1 MKPAI
6 SVVDKKIL
14 IGKSKHM
21 TLQEDATRELW
32 QSFMPY
38 RQAIPGRVDEKLY
51 NMKVFDSSLDVRQ
64 LTPATPFRKFA
75 AVEVESADS
84 CCDGMEAYALN
95 GGLYAMFLHHGP
107 AHTFHQTLQYIYEEW
122 MPASGY
128 QLDNREHFERF
139 DPTYH
144 PADPNAVEEVWIPIK
159 RGTDLAF

>member
-1 MKPAI
+1 MKGDEDNMKPAI

-64 LTPATPFRKFA
+64 LTLPR
-75 AVEVESADS
+75 
-84 CCDGMEAYALN
+84 
-95 GGLYAMFLHHGP
+95 H
-107 AHTFHQTLQYIYEEW
+107 
-122 MPASGY
+122 SGS
-128 QLDNREHFERF
+128 L
-139 DPTYH
+139 
-144 PADPNAVEEVWIPIK
+144 
-159 RGTDLAF
+159 LL